1 MIDVFIYP
9 SSKQKTASLFATVRL
24 ERTRYK
30 YPVGIS
36 VETRYWSF
44 EKQRAKENNS
54 YQASAIIINS
64 RIDSVKNAIVL
75 VSGNFIARA
84 VKPSQQEFSLAVKK
98 AITPLAPPDQYF
110 VPFAE
115 NFYPTL
121 TRAKD
126 TSKKYV
132 TTVNKLKDFEKEN
145 NVRLTF
151 ENINAA
157 FYNDLS
163 RFFSAKGYSL
173 NYFGGIARV
182 IKYFYKEAREQ
193 GLHNFSLPTSFVARN
208 VTADSIYLTVVE
220 LYKIHNM
227 VINEDLILDKLDT
240 KIINIEGGIERMIT
254 SLQDCRDRFLVG
266 AFTALRFR
274 DYSIL
279 SGLKHSDAF
288 ITKTSHK
295 TAVKTIIP
303 MHPVIKEIL
312 IRRNNIL
319 PKSIS
324 NQRMN
329 KQLKVIGKLADINEQ
344 LEITTQLVTGLKTE
358 SLPKYELITTHTARR
373 SGCTNMYLAGIDI
386 VSIMSFSGHKS
397 TSSFLKYIKASQ
409 TEVATR
415 LQNHPFFNPSTH

>member
-1 MIDVFIYP
+1 
-9 SSKQKTASLFATVRL
+9 
-24 ERTRYK
+24 
-30 YPVGIS
+30 
-36 VETRYWSF
+36 
-44 EKQRAKENNS
+44 
-54 YQASAIIINS
+54 
-64 RIDSVKNAIVL
+64 
-75 VSGNFIARA
+75 
-84 VKPSQQEFSLAVKK
+84 
-98 AITPLAPPDQYF
+98 
-110 VPFAE
+110 
-115 NFYPTL
+115 
-121 TRAKD
+121 
-126 TSKKYV
+126 
-132 TTVNKLKDFEKEN
+132 
-145 NVRLTF
+145 
-151 ENINAA
+151 
-157 FYNDLS
+157 
-163 RFFSAKGYSL
+163 
-173 NYFGGIARV
+173 
-182 IKYFYKEAREQ
+182 
-193 GLHNFSLPTSFVARN
+193 
-208 VTADSIYLTVVE
+208 
-220 LYKIHNM
+220 M

-254 SLQDCRDRFLVG
+254 SLQDCRDRFLIG

-415 LQNHPFFNPSTH
+415 LQNHPFFNPSSH